1 MDVELVESLFDRL
14 LPLCRSITGAGF
26 RQSLEVLR
34 EVLPLEV
41 QRIAS
46 GTPLFDWTAP
56 REWVIRDARLT
67 GEDGRL
73 VASFRET
80 NLAVV
85 SYSIPVDRWLT
96 LAELTPHLH
105 TLPELPEATPYV
117 TSYYREDWGFC
128 IPHRVFA
135 SLPEQRYHA
144 WIDSEL
150 IEGELNFGELVLPGR
165 SSREILLSSYLCHP
179 SLANNEL
186 SGPLVLALLYQKLC
200 RWPRRR
206 YTYRFLLNPE
216 TIGSLAFLS
225 RRGQHLREHL
235 AAGLVL
241 TCLGGPNPRLSFKR
255 PRREGTILDEVI
267 DNLRQT
273 GTLDLAIREF
283 TPTSGSDERQF
294 CSPGFDLPVGQ
305 IARTVYGEYPGYHNS
320 LDDKQFMGIAPLLR
334 SADEIEL
341 LLRGLECGGYFRNLS
356 PEGEP
361 QLGRRGLYPSLNSD
375 QTRRTAS
382 SDDVLDGRQLLD
394 ALLMLLS
401 YSDGRHSAAWI
412 ASRLG
417 QPVVRLSAAIDRLE
431 EEGLLALEE
440 TP

>member
-1 MDVELVESLFDRL
+1 MDAQRVECLFDRL
-14 LPLCRSITGAGF
+14 FPLCRSIAGEGF
-26 RQSLEVLR
+26 RKSLEILH

-41 QRIAS
+41 QRVPS
-46 GTPLFDWTAP
+46 GTQVFDWTVP
-56 REWVIRDARLT
+56 PEWIIRDARLT
-67 GEDGRL
+67 GEDGCQ

-96 LAELTPHLH
+96 LEELRPHLH
-105 TLPELPEATPYV
+105 SLPALPDATPYV
-117 TSYYREDWGFC
+117 TSYYRENWGFC
-128 IPHRVFA
+128 LPHRVLE

-144 WIDSEL
+144 WVDSEL
-150 IEGELNFGELVLPGR
+150 IDGELNYGEAVLPGQ

-186 SGPLVLALLYQKLC
+186 SGPLVLAMLYQKLR

-225 RRGQHLREHL
+225 RRGEHLRQRLE
-235 AAGLVL
+235 AGLVL
-241 TCLGGPNPRLSFKR
+241 TCLGGPSPWLSFKK
-255 PRREGTILDEVI
+255 PRREGTVLEQVI
-267 DNLRQT
+267 DNLRST
-273 GTLDLAIREF
+273 GALGVAVREF
-283 TPTSGSDERQF
+283 TPLSGSDERQF

-320 LDDKQFMGIAPLLR
+320 RDDKQFMGIAPLLR
-334 SADEIEL
+334 SAEEIEL
-341 LLRGLECGGYFRNLS
+341 VLRGLECGGCFRNLS
-356 PEGEP
+356 PHGEP
-361 QLGRRGLYPSLNSD
+361 QLGRRGLYPSINSEE
-375 QTRRTAS
+375 TRRNAS
-382 SDDVLDGRQLLD
+382 SDDVLDGRQFLD
-394 ALLMLLS
+394 AVLILLS

-417 QPVVRLSAAIDRLE
+417 QPVTRLTSVIDRLE
-431 EEGLLALEE
+431 QEGLLVLEA
-440 TP
+440 PP